1 MIHQQIILYTREQ
14 LLTYQNRQN
23 AIAMAQYMKT
33 TMPFYGVRATERREI
48 VKNIVKKYPFKTEE
62 EYLQTVTI
70 LWNQPHRE
78 EKYIAI
84 DIARA
89 YPCYINSNTLFL
101 FENMIREGVWW
112 DLVDDIAVHLVGA
125 VVSKHPDTMPALLDS
140 WIQDQNMW
148 MRRTAIICQNKL
160 RGATDQKR
168 LFDFCLKRAHEKDF
182 FIRKAIGW
190 ALREYAK
197 TSPHV
202 VKLFV
207 QQHKDSLSLLSYQQA
222 TKWLTQ

>member
-1 MIHQQIILYTREQ
+1 MIHQQIIVYTKEQ
-14 LLTYQNRQN
+14 LLMYQNKKN
-23 AIAMAQYMKT
+23 AVEMAQYMKT
-33 TMPFYGVRATERREI
+33 TMPFYGVRATERRKIIKTLIE
-48 VKNIVKKYPFKTEE
+48 KYPLKTQE
-62 EYLQTVTI
+62 EYLQTITV
-70 LWNQPHRE
+70 LWDLPHRE

-89 YPCYINSNTLFL
+89 YPWYVNSNTLFL
-101 FENMIREGVWW
+101 FEKMIRKGAWW

-125 VVSKHPDTMPALLDS
+125 VISKHPNTMPAILDS

-148 MRRTAIICQNKL
+148 IRRTAIICQNKL

-197 TSPHV
+197 TSPDV
-202 VKLFV
+202 VKLFL
-207 QQHKDSLSLLSYQQA
+207 QQHKDSFSPLSYQQA
-222 TKWLTQ
+222 TKWLK